1 MPWLCTNCIS
11 PCRNILWL
19 NTSLG
24 EGSKCSDFP
33 HIPVKRYILQDMA
46 CLLGSVSLLCILVTG
61 LELSWV
67 EWTSFAILKYSNLL
81 SRSDHKK
88 LCSLQI
94 DLNKLHNLHH
104 ASVFLFSDLKGLINL
119 AVSRQTAWFKKITQN
134 SKPQNVILI
143 LRKATIL
150 RLVTFQIIRFF
161 DVTLLT
167 CYFQIIQCQL
177 EIGEL
182 QSSHPHPH
190 ILTLRPARFE
200 STAKSEKC
208 QLQQKVCPQ
217 PAQHNMF

>member
-11 PCRNILWL
+11 PCRKILWL

-24 EGSKCSDFP
+24 EGSKCSDFA
-33 HIPVKRYILQDMA
+33 HLPVQRYILQDMA
-46 CLLGSVSLLCILVTG
+46 CLLALSLCFVFLWLD
-61 LELSWV
+61 LSWV

-94 DLNKLHNLHH
+94 DLNKLHNLDH

-119 AVSRQTAWFKKITQN
+119 AESRQTAWFKKITQN

-150 RLVTFQIIRFF
+150 RLGTFQIIRFR
-161 DVTLLT
+161 L
-167 CYFQIIQCQL
+167 FQL
-177 EIGEL
+177 DFL
-182 QSSHPHPH
+182 MNYNDMSKWPS
-190 ILTLRPARFE
+190 
-200 STAKSEKC
+200 
-208 QLQQKVCPQ
+208 
-217 PAQHNMF
+217 